1 MNFISPRFSSSDITA
16 TDATVIKTDIIPVTV
31 NTARHS
37 KNIDKRLAINGPA
50 KPAILKSVQIILA
63 CMAAVFSD
71 ITFISGPRSIESPKP
86 ISANAVKCIILLSK
100 SGIANVLMLLTPSP
114 IIIIY
119 FG

>member
-1 MNFISPRFSSSDITA
+1 MTV

-86 ISANAVKCIILLSK
+86 ISANAAKCIILLSK